1 MLVHA
6 GFASTDVTSGLW
18 SPRAAVYG
26 SIWFSIFVGS
36 RHDCWAT
43 IVTLLFRRTIGLG
56 GTGPLIGVLRQS
68 MQLVSRLISAQHTDP
83 IVTDFWVFKGPKAT
97 LLISQRVAVGSNDIV
112 TIFEMN

>member
-1 MLVHA
+1 LLDPA
-6 GFASTDVTSGLW
+6 GFAGADVTSGLW
-18 SPRAAVYG
+18 SPLVTIFA
-26 SIWFSIFVGS
+26 SIWFSIFVRI
-36 RHDCWAT
+36 RHVCWAAR
-43 IVTLLFRRTIGLG
+43 VTFLCRRTIRIG

-68 MQLVSRLISAQHTDP
+68 MQLVLRLISAQHTDP